1 MYIER
6 RIFMKSDKKN
16 EEIID
21 RYDYLANAASAQDAT
36 GLIPAN
42 PFPDAMEVYEDIF
55 HYEPPKIKA
64 IHK

>member
-1 MYIER
+1 MNSN
-6 RIFMKSDKKN
+6 KKQPDKEN

-21 RYDYLANAASAQDAT
+21 RYDYLANAASMQDAT

-42 PFPDAMEVYEDIF
+42 PFPDVMETYEDVF

-64 IHK
+64 KRE